1 MPISARPQRWPRACV
16 HGKQEEQS
24 QKRAPVTLVADGLDD
39 KRQGRMLF
47 SDVTVDRGT
56 GQHCAVEFPNKDG
69 LLLPGMYVRVT
80 MGLGEDPAAILV
92 PQRAVQRGADGLA
105 HVLVLDENDIVQSQK
120 VSTGAMYGSD
130 WHITEGLKENARVLV
145 GGLAAAV
152 PGTKVQIRAAA
163 ANLADARQR
172 CGSLRKKWHC
182 AGPASAECQE
192 DKPYSRI
199 DNVPVF
205 Y

>member
-1 MPISARPQRWPRACV
+1 MAVILQLDPVYADFRQPAALATRWRAQQLQGQSPRSTA
-16 HGKQEEQS
+16 
-24 QKRAPVTLVADGLDD
+24 VTLVADGLDQE
-39 KRQGRMLF
+39 RQGRMLF

-56 GQHCAVEFPNKDG
+56 GQLALRGEFPNKDG

-163 ANLADARQR
+163 ANLADAVKDAEVTE
-172 CGSLRKKWHC
+172 KK
-182 AGPASAECQE
+182 
-192 DKPYSRI
+192 
-199 DNVPVF
+199 
-205 Y
+205 